1 MVGGYCL
8 ALDMTARRWQS
19 EAKALG
25 LPWTASKAFDTSL
38 PHGIFLH
45 TSSVSDP
52 MNLTLWLKVNGV
64 EKQRGNTQQ
73 MIWSIPELISA
84 VTEVHTLEVG
94 DLLLTGTPA
103 GVGPVR
109 RGDQITAGI
118 EELGYKMSFR
128 VE

>member
-1 MVGGYCL
+1 
-8 ALDMTARRWQS
+8 
-19 EAKALG
+19 
-25 LPWTASKAFDTSL
+25 
-38 PHGIFLH
+38 
-45 TSSVSDP
+45 